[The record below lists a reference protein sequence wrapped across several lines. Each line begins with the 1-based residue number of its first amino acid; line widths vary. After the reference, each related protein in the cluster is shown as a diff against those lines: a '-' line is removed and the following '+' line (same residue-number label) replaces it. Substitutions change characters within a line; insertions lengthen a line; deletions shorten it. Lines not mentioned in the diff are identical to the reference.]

1 MNYHGKVIAIM
12 LSDNELKKQGKR
24 HNFYIPCVAS
34 SIPNEFIDI
43 DIVTIDDIFSEL
55 RSYKE
60 TLILLSKYQKEIKNG
75 LKTEPFARVID
86 DGKVVGII
94 TIADQFIPVNDL
106 MSEDKIDFNEPEE
119 KDLKT
124 IYSSNYLQVDKA
136 IALNKEQDKLRIAN
150 VKNIKMETLYY
161 NLFRATF
168 KKLLHD
174 YDNYKVRE
182 TVMELV
188 EDNTID
194 LDDKRKQVE
203 KIIRDLF
210 KNIVAFVKHD
220 KQTIESIYE
229 MQKCFNKNPDSK
241 ECNVSLCK
249 KGDTKC
255 LILFPSNNLVNG
267 KNNQKIY
274 YEKLADEIIRYDR
287 IKRYIFDKKMYLSLE
302 KIQYNIGK
310 NEMLIY
316 ESELDQTTLNTL
328 KSSEKQKQLR
338 KNIYDMVNPDFK
350 TTQIKTIYNAEDF
363 EA

>member
-1 MNYHGKVIAIM
+1 M
-12 LSDNELKKQGKR
+12 
-24 HNFYIPCVAS
+24 
-34 SIPNEFIDI
+34 
-43 DIVTIDDIFSEL
+43 
-55 RSYKE
+55 
-60 TLILLSKYQKEIKNG
+60 
-75 LKTEPFARVID
+75 KTEPFARVID

-249 KGDTKC
+249 GDR
-255 LILFPSNNLVNG
+255 NV
-267 KNNQKIY
+267 
-274 YEKLADEIIRYDR
+274 
-287 IKRYIFDKKMYLSLE
+287 
-302 KIQYNIGK
+302 
-310 NEMLIY
+310 
-316 ESELDQTTLNTL
+316 
-328 KSSEKQKQLR
+328 
-338 KNIYDMVNPDFK
+338 
-350 TTQIKTIYNAEDF
+350 
-363 EA
+363 